1 MNRQLIRQM
10 SKLTPNQLKI
20 VKQFAT
26 LSLNDNVLVREEATV
41 ADVFLS
47 MLKTKP
53 LEELLDL
60 KGEKDTDTAYKK
72 KYQDKLLELAKQR
85 GFKSVDEMLQAQ
97 KEQQKK
103 QQQKKNQDEKK
114 PEKKSEG
121 KKSTDKL
128 PSYAKSLN
136 EILKVELL
144 ENESNEKISEIWN
157 TYHSSREACSASL
170 DKQFYDKLH
179 AKGKEYP
186 MFVLPLPRDDGYEIY
201 LLQFQG
207 HQVYFTPL
215 VEYQMNKENARP
227 SFSITFY
234 TDFAES
240 KDLVLMLGERS
251 DANGTLN
258 LQDAQHL
265 IYQLQI
271 FYVTGTEAQKAQL
284 EKFWKDSQN
293 FNYQELIESLAQLS

>member
-1 MNRQLIRQM
+1 M
-10 SKLTPNQLKI
+10 SKLTPSQLKI

-26 LSLNDNVLVREEATV
+26 LSLNDNVLVKQDATV
-41 ADVFLS
+41 ADIFLS
-47 MLKTKP
+47 LLKSKP

-60 KGEKDTDTAYKK
+60 KGEKNADIAYKK

-85 GFKSVDEMLQAQ
+85 GFQTVDEMMKAQ
-97 KEQQKK
+97 KDKQKQQQQQKK
-103 QQQKKNQDEKK
+103 QEDKK
-114 PEKKSEG
+114 PEKKNEE

-144 ENESNEKISEIWN
+144 ETESKEKISEIWN
-157 TYHSSREACSASL
+157 AFHSSREACSASL
-170 DKQFYDKLH
+170 DKQYYDKLH

-234 TDFAES
+234 TDFAET

-251 DANGTLN
+251 DPNGS
-258 LQDAQHL
+258 LQLKDAQHL

-271 FYVTGTEAQKAQL
+271 FYVTGTKAQKSQL
-284 EKFWKDSQN
+284 EKFWKNPQT
-293 FNYQELIESLAQLS
+293 FNYEELIESLAQLS